1 MFGRSPATT
10 SKALRRKPPSVL
22 PSVSVTNFGCHQ
34 HRKNNS
40 LRKTNRRWIF
50 SRNQRP
56 RIPWRCMTIQRR
68 RRDKSDRSSRNQDR
82 LSRFN
87 PGALALGL
95 SLLSLVGSGWLKS
108 GGLKLAISGVATV
121 LLIGALVKIFRVL
134 DFSSPRLVNGTPRQ
148 LAWIRIVVCLTA
160 LIYTLMEDLPAFST
174 FPAGMRN
181 DYQFFH
187 LLNTLP
193 GYSTL
198 LSNSYSLGALQW
210 TTATLLFLG
219 LIGLQT

>member
-50 SRNQRP
+50 SGNQRP

-121 LLIGALVKIFRVL
+121 LLIGADRKSTRLN
-134 DFSSPRLVNGTPRQ
+134 SSHRCISYAVF
-148 LAWIRIVVCLTA
+148 CLKKKNYF
-160 LIYTLMEDLPAFST
+160 LYQYTT
-174 FPAGMRN
+174 
-181 DYQFFH
+181 
-187 LLNTLP
+187 
-193 GYSTL
+193 
-198 LSNSYSLGALQW
+198 
-210 TTATLLFLG
+210 
-219 LIGLQT
+219 